1 MSKSKQES
9 KPKKQPAKQ
18 PKQSA
23 KKPKAPKEIRQ
34 SVTQEILRSEITLNP
49 YNPKRH
55 SDKQIRQQVDNIKRN
70 GYLGGIV
77 WNRVSGNLIDGHRRV
92 QALDIIHKYDGSKEK
107 DYKLKVEVVEFDD
120 TTEKEQ
126 MTYMAVGN
134 SKADYNLIAPYM
146 DEIDL
151 SHVGLSDDDMKAL
164 VALHDEIT
172 LVADDEPSAQM
183 ADLGDDFLAPMPARQ
198 TPTFD
203 LDKEEKSF
211 DEIAQQRAE
220 QPHESKEDIKA
231 KKQHN
236 NEIADRRNDDNTVY
250 IMLKFDNVD
259 DQLEFCDLTGYR
271 FTSSMIIDGKELMQR
286 LGM

>member
-1 MSKSKQES
+1 MSKSKQEN
-9 KPKKQPAKQ
+9 KPKQPQEKQP
-18 PKQSA
+18 

-34 SVTQEILRSEITLNP
+34 SLTQEILRSQVTLNP

-55 SDKQIRQQVDNIKRN
+55 TDKQIRQQVDNIKRN

-77 WNRVSGNLIDGHRRV
+77 WNRLSGNLIDGHRRV
-92 QALDIIHKYDGSKEK
+92 QALDIINRYDGSKEK

-120 TTEKEQ
+120 KTEKEQ

-134 SKADYNLIAPYM
+134 SKADYNLIAPYVG
-146 DEIDL
+146 EIDL

-164 VALHDEIT
+164 VALHDDIT
-172 LVADDEPSAQM
+172 LVTDDTNPAASPMEDM
-183 ADLGDDFLAPMPARQ
+183 GDDFLAPMPAPRQ

-211 DEIAQQRAE
+211 DQIAQDRAE

-231 KKQHN
+231 KKQRN
-236 NEIADRRNDDNTVY
+236 NEISDTRNADNTVY
-250 IMLKFDNVD
+250 VMLKFDNVD

-271 FTSSMIIDGKELMQR
+271 FTASMIIDGKEFMQR
-286 LGM
+286 LGL